1 MPAQR
6 PSAVRRTK
14 SSRYGDQRGSSYSG
28 DDANEGSG
36 HESDYGG
43 HGGVDDDDDDEDE
56 TSYKYQRGMVFSIVQ
71 KHFATVGLVWNQ
83 SSGDFVIGQLK
94 SRGAWGE
101 TISSGTPTWF
111 PPENDKSM
119 GGWPVASKPKKIR
132 ELHSTGESAEAGGAA
147 ASGTAAAASAPGSA
161 KKRQMG
167 GQLSCFHSSNR
178 ETRIKC
184 IALVCM
190 I

>member
-1 MPAQR
+1 MRRPAQQGTKSNSGIG
-6 PSAVRRTK
+6 PSSGA

-36 HESDYGG
+36 HKSDSGG
-43 HGGVDDDDDDEDE
+43 HGGVGDDDDEDE
-56 TSYKYQRGMVFSIVQ
+56 TSYKYQHGMVFSIVQ

-111 PPENDKSM
+111 PPENDKSL
-119 GGWPVASKPKKIR
+119 GGWPVASRSVKAK
-132 ELHSTGESAEAGGAA
+132 EDA
-147 ASGTAAAASAPGSA
+147 GTALHWGI
-161 KKRQMG
+161 G
-167 GQLSCFHSSNR
+167 
-178 ETRIKC
+178 
-184 IALVCM
+184 
-190 I
+190 